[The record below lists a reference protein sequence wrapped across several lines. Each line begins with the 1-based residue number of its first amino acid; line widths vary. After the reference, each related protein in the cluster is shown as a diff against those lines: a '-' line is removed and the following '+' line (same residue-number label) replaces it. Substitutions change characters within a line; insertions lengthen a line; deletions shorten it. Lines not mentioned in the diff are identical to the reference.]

1 MRRTFDDFLTQ
12 VNLALGNRQ
21 DITQTHR
28 GQLVNDALNKVANM
42 YEHRTLQ
49 DIVQV
54 QIAQS
59 SDFGLLSDT
68 VNFSWIDNVKDLQT
82 GRPVYPG
89 DRDKMEGVVKRL
101 GSPGRFYTW
110 GLQIFIDT
118 LADVPHTLKIWYVKI
133 PDEWKSGPSVLEEV
147 YDPLIGLWAQRL
159 GMLAVR
165 DYDEANALGKEIGMY
180 TSGHRFP
187 TREQKYNDHGTS
199 IVVRQR

>member
-1 MRRTFDDFLTQ
+1 
-12 VNLALGNRQ
+12 
-21 DITQTHR
+21 
-28 GQLVNDALNKVANM
+28 

-133 PDEWKSGPSVLEEV
+133 PDEWKVGPSVLEEV
-147 YDPLIGLWAQRL
+147 YEPLIGLWAQ
-159 GMLAVR
+159 
-165 DYDEANALGKEIGMY
+165 
-180 TSGHRFP
+180 
-187 TREQKYNDHGTS
+187 
-199 IVVRQR
+199 

>member
-68 VNFSWIDNVKDLQT
+68 VNFSWIDNVNNET
-82 GRPVYPG
+82 GYQFERSTDGVNFAVVGGGGVNTNFYRNTNLTPGKKYYYRVYATNAAG
-89 DRDKMEGVVKRL
+89 
-101 GSPGRFYTW
+101 
-110 GLQIFIDT
+110 
-118 LADVPHTLKIWYVKI
+118 
-133 PDEWKSGPSVLEEV
+133 KSAYSNVASLVL
-147 YDPLIGLWAQRL
+147 
-159 GMLAVR
+159 
-165 DYDEANALGKEIGMY
+165 
-180 TSGHRFP
+180 
-187 TREQKYNDHGTS
+187 
-199 IVVRQR
+199 